1 MTNQPDVTVAV
12 YIKSGFINIAPMG
25 KPSGNLAVSARA
37 AGRAQGFP
45 SPVSGP
51 VAAV

>member
-12 YIKSGFINIAPMG
+12 YINSGFITIDPMV
-25 KPSGNLAVSARA
+25 KPSENLAVSGRA
-37 AGRAQGFP
+37 AGGAEGFP
-45 SPVSGP
+45 TPVSGP

>member
-12 YIKSGFINIAPMG
+12 YIKSGFINIAPKG
-25 KPSGNLAVSARA
+25 KPSENLAVT
-37 AGRAQGFP
+37 GRVTGGAEGFP
-45 SPVSGP
+45 TPVSGP